1 MRNQLQE
8 MNAMNGTINSLQER
22 ISRLVNENSGM
33 ENEMRGVQ

>member
-22 ISRLVNENSGM
+22 VGKLVKENSGM
-33 ENEMRGVQ
+33 